1 MFSLIKNFR
10 YFILTDYVTEENSL
24 GYLEK
29 KRWWVANMKKK
40 TLGEGKRDENK
51 RCCGQELWQ

>member
-1 MFSLIKNFR
+1 MFSLIKKFPC
-10 YFILTDYVTEENSL
+10 FILTDYITEENSL
-24 GYLEK
+24 GYLEE
-29 KRWWVANMKKK
+29 KRSWETNMKKK